1 MLFTSHN
8 TIAYMRAQ
16 GPNAQCMDYH
26 DLSTKLYSP
35 WGHHIPVYSPVGQT
49 PLRVPFHVLFI
60 GHDAT
65 INTGCT
71 YKVISYG
78 AGAGI

>member
-1 MLFTSHN
+1 MVVIGGGVMVYWAYSSISSYTAPRVDGSHP
-8 TIAYMRAQ
+8 
-16 GPNAQCMDYH
+16 G
-26 DLSTKLYSP
+26 SS
-35 WGHHIPVYSPVGQT
+35 S
-49 PLRVPFHVLFI
+49 LFI

-65 INTGCT
+65 INTGCA